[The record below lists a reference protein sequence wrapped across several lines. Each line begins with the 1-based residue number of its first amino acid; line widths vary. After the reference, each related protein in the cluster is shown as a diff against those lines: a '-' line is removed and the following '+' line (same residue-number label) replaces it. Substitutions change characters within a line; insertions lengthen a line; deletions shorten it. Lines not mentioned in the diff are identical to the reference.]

1 MYSSPVP
8 TEKQRRLAPSRPF
21 RLAVIGLLAAL
32 VGSVFCILAWLVSNQ
47 TIFFAA
53 APAREAAAPVR
64 EAAAPALFSARQA
77 FERAQPAARAWQGDA
92 VLTRVAANWHAA
104 RLDDLAG
111 SGPTWDFTFYSP
123 GAGEQRSIVISST
136 STWPIAPQRPHAL
149 APAIDVGRWQ
159 IDSRQAVESFLSNG
173 GQEFVTAQQPVDF
186 FLILGAEEDG
196 HPQWTAMAL
205 NPTDSKSYDV
215 LIDATT
221 GKVE

>member
-1 MYSSPVP
+1 M
-8 TEKQRRLAPSRPF
+8 APSRPF

-92 VLTRVAANWHAA
+92 VLARVAANWHTA

-111 SGPTWDFTFYSP
+111 GASAWDFTFYSP
-123 GAGEQRSIVISST
+123 GTGEQRSIVITST
-136 STWPIAPQRPHAL
+136 STWPIAPTRPHAL
-149 APAIDVGRWQ
+149 VPAIDLGRWQ
-159 IDSRQAVESFLSNG
+159 VDSRQAMESFLG
-173 GQEFVTAQQPVDF
+173 GGGREFVAAWQPVDV

-196 HPQWTAMAL
+196 RLRWTAMAL
-205 NPTDSKSYDV
+205 KPTDSKSYDV